1 MVKTLRD
8 SIFALGER
16 DKFNE
21 TSAILHKH
29 LIEPLL
35 PHITG
40 KELIIVPHD
49 VLHYLPFHALV
60 GSDGHYLVKCPIYYL
75 SSASLLQFVKEK
87 KKTSGE
93 KVLAFGNPDLGD
105 PKRTWSSPS

>member
-1 MVKTLRD
+1 MACRERKTSVPAGRVIEEKLSGLVKTLRE
-8 SIFALGER
+8 SIFTLGER
-16 DKFNE
+16 EKFNE
-21 TSAILHKH
+21 TSAVLYKQ

-60 GSDGHYLVKCPIYYL
+60 GSMDVI
-75 SSASLLQFVKEK
+75 
-87 KKTSGE
+87 
-93 KVLAFGNPDLGD
+93 
-105 PKRTWSSPS
+105 